1 MEGWYFFSTF
11 FFTFLAHFS
20 PVTTS
25 DVTCK
30 HVHARDGLTYT
41 FILGYVQ
48 KDCARPHFRLATHKE
63 CCRGGA
69 SIRRVEYGA
78 RASNKAVPLNTR
90 SNIFE
95 KIRLIL
101 RLERGAAGAI
111 TKYVDLTNARPADTL
126 RVLDVSLIM
135 VRSARFTPSGKWISF
150 GG

>member
-1 MEGWYFFSTF
+1 MCRVASRQEGKTGDGCERGKKRASVRAASAIGVSCPGGGGLLGDRVVVGSPRTERCQRSPMSAELS
-11 FFTFLAHFS
+11 LA
-20 PVTTS
+20 
-25 DVTCK
+25 
-30 HVHARDGLTYT
+30 
-41 FILGYVQ
+41 
-48 KDCARPHFRLATHKE
+48 
-63 CCRGGA
+63 
-69 SIRRVEYGA
+69 RVEYGA